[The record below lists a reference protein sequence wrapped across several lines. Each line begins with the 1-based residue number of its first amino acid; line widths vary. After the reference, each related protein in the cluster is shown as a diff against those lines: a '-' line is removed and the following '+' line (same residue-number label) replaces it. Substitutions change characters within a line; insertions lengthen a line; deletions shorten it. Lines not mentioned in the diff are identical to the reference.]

1 MAYRTA
7 ASLAWQFGAQY
18 EAAIAV
24 GAGYNQA
31 QESRPQKGGFLWPT
45 TRT

>member
-7 ASLAWQFGAQY
+7 ASLARQFGAQY
-18 EAAIAV
+18 KAAIAV